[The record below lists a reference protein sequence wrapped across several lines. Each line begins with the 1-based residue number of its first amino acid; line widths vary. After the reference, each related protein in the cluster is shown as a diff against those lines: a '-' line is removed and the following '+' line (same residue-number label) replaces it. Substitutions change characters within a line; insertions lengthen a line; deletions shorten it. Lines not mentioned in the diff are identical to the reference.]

1 MWYLEHQLNITL
13 FGTPSTNNFAA
24 SKMRFW
30 PTSPISMAVP
40 LVPAEE
46 TYTGTITVENA
57 NGCVSTGTTFTIT
70 VNKCLISIVKES
82 K

>member
-1 MWYLEHQLNITL
+1 VVSGTPIKYNIVWNAVQQITL
-13 FGTPSTNNFAA
+13 QLQNEIL
-24 SKMRFW
+24 